1 MRFHRTIMTPAS
13 HCKSRKRAAA
23 VAARVAQVA
32 ALELAVVAPAAVAAL
47 ELAVVAPAAVAA
59 AELRQVLAA
68 LAVVV
73 PQPARGALAVN
84 AWAAAVADAKACAAR
99 PAADAAAPM
108 STFGSASEIAA
119 TVVGMATALSFMAA
133 AVALSS

>member
-23 VAARVAQVA
+23 VAARVAARVAQVA
-32 ALELAVVAPAAVAAL
+32 ALELAVVA
-47 ELAVVAPAAVAA
+47 EWAPA

-73 PQPARGALAVN
+73 PQPARGAVAVN
-84 AWAAAVADAKACAAR
+84 AWAAAAVADAKACAAR
-99 PAADAAAPM
+99 PAADAAV

-119 TVVGMATALSFMAA
+119 TVAGMATALSFMAA

>member
-23 VAARVAQVA
+23 VAARVAARVAQVA
-32 ALELAVVAPAAVAAL
+32 ALELAVVA
-47 ELAVVAPAAVAA
+47 EWAPA

-73 PQPARGALAVN
+73 PQPARGAVAVN
-84 AWAAAVADAKACAAR
+84 AWAAAAVADAKACAAR
-99 PAADAAAPM
+99 PAADATV

-119 TVVGMATALSFMAA
+119 TVAGMATALSFMAA